1 MRVGAQS
8 GVTLIE
14 MMVALAIAALL
25 VTLAIPSYTA
35 WIADSQIRNAAE
47 SLGSGLRFAKSQAI
61 IRNEAVRL
69 VLDPTTGTG
78 GWQVQLDSD
87 GTLLQTGSFAE
98 SASRAQF
105 TVTPAGTTQVT
116 YSALGTVMPA
126 NTDASAPMAR
136 VRVTIPS
143 ARELD
148 VVFGSGVGFNA
159 GSGVKICDPSG
170 SLPAGDSRACPT

>member
-1 MRVGAQS
+1 MRVAAQS

-35 WIADSQIRNAAE
+35 WISDSQIRNAAE

-61 IRNEAVRL
+61 VRNEAVRL
-69 VLDPTTGTG
+69 VLDPTTATG

-87 GTLLQTGSFAE
+87 DSVLQTGSFAE

-105 TVTPAGTTQVT
+105 TVAPAGATTVT
-116 YSALGTVMPA
+116 YTALGQLSPT
-126 NTDASAPMAR
+126 NKDASAVMTS
-136 VRVTIPS
+136 VRVQIPS

-148 VVFGSGVGFNA
+148 VVFGGVG

-170 SLPAGDSRACPT
+170 SLPAGDSRACPS